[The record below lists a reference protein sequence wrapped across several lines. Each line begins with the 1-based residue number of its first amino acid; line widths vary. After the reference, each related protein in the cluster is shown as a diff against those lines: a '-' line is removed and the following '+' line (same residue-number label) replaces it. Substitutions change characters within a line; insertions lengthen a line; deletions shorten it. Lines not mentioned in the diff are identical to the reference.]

1 MPVVIP
7 VLILVFLIN
16 NWPCFSWQFC
26 SVSLMKSFCSLI
38 KSLCVLIVFCFCCS
52 NSISLL
58 FAFCFSCSVF
68 CLSCSNSIPLLF
80 AFCFSCSSSI
90 CLSISPV
97 LQAAN
102 NKLVAMVNP
111 EYFHQLIL
119 FSFSACLDLSWTL
132 SSNSFA
138 LLHATWVNTTNA
150 ALLFLGCFFTSSL
163 TLFIIFVKNPPI
175 DLILFIMALTCLK

>member
-1 MPVVIP
+1 
-7 VLILVFLIN
+7 
-16 NWPCFSWQFC
+16 
-26 SVSLMKSFCSLI
+26 MKSFCSLI

-68 CLSCSNSIPLLF
+68 CLSCSAFIWLLASSIPLLFVFCLSCSNSIPLLF

-90 CLSISPV
+90 CLSISPA

-111 EYFHQLIL
+111 EYFHQLIW

-138 LLHATWVNTTNA
+138 LLHAAWVNTTNA
-150 ALLFLGCFFTSSL
+150 TLLFLGCFLKSSL
-163 TLFIIFVKNPPI
+163 TFFTIFVKTHQ
-175 DLILFIMALTCLK
+175 LIEAYL